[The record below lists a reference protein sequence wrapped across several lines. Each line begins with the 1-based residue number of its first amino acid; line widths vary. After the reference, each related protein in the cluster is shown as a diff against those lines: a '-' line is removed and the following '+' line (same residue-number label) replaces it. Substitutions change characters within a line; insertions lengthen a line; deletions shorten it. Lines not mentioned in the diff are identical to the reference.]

1 MRGPWAAQEAL
12 GMTWKDGV
20 EEGREAQEGG
30 DACTDLNY
38 HTAKA
43 NTTFKKKKK
52 KDGQKLH
59 FQQIAIPQESIP
71 CVARNPDFN
80 MKCSNFKMNIQG

>member
-43 NTTFKKKKK
+43 NTTFKKKKRK
-52 KDGQKLH
+52 KERKKERWAKTPLSADCYPPGKHTLCCQKSR
-59 FQQIAIPQESIP
+59 FQYEM
-71 CVARNPDFN
+71 F
-80 MKCSNFKMNIQG
+80 

>member
-43 NTTFKKKKK
+43 NTTFKKKKERK
-52 KDGQKLH
+52 KKRKMGKNSTFSRLLSPRKAYPVLPEI
-59 FQQIAIPQESIP
+59 QISI
-71 CVARNPDFN
+71 
-80 MKCSNFKMNIQG
+80 